1 MPQIL
6 ALSRYN
12 NTSVMPTVA
21 AFDDKLPI
29 VPYYKED
36 GNGFMTTL
44 IQIKDRS
51 AMHKACILIK
61 HVIACGD
68 GVIIKRK
75 DGEPYAENKSLEAFL
90 AKVNDKNES
99 AQDVIQKMLF
109 DEIMTRMHTVAI
121 TLQTIGEGEEQQVIR
136 EELSVTH
143 EDISTFRLGK
153 PIENKLKECYLSY
166 RWTTDLVKYEQKKL
180 MDFAERL
187 PLFDG
192 QDYAK
197 SVIYSTTYETG
208 TYYYAIPDYFT
219 LEFKRWADISYAIPT
234 YNHSRIEN
242 QFRPGGSMTLI
253 GRLPEGK
260 DPEDYVNE
268 VQNRF
273 TGEGNNSSMVI
284 SIVDQKDAAP
294 IIEIFN
300 DAPEGIFESLSTLA
314 TESVL
319 RAHRLHPSILMATA
333 GSLGQASEL
342 KTIFE
347 LFYKNVIEGYQSS
360 VLKTWDTILE
370 YAGFGEYTLEI
381 ANNSPISLLNNI
393 DLSNILSIN
402 EIREELGY
410 APLDTEQGQTKTLA
424 EIIGVG
430 GLTAMKD
437 IIADVNLSD
446 ASKRGL
452 LAVAFN
458 LNAEQINS
466 ILPPL
471 TPTV

>member
-68 GVIIKRK
+68 GIIIKRK
-75 DGEPYAENKSLEAFL
+75 DGEQYVTNEALEAFL

-99 AQDVIQKMLF
+99 AEDVIQKMLF

-121 TLQTIGEGEEQQVIR
+121 TLQTVGEGEEQQVIR

-242 QFRPGGSMTLI
+242 QFRPSGSMTLI
-253 GRLPEGK
+253 GRPPEGK
-260 DPEDYVNE
+260 DADEYANE

-273 TGEGNNSSMVI
+273 TGEGNNSSLVV
-284 SIVDQKDAAP
+284 SIVDQKEAAP

-300 DAPEGIFESLSTLA
+300 E
-314 TESVL
+314 
-319 RAHRLHPSILMATA
+319 
-333 GSLGQASEL
+333 
-342 KTIFE
+342 
-347 LFYKNVIEGYQSS
+347 
-360 VLKTWDTILE
+360 
-370 YAGFGEYTLEI
+370 
-381 ANNSPISLLNNI
+381 
-393 DLSNILSIN
+393 
-402 EIREELGY
+402 
-410 APLDTEQGQTKTLA
+410 
-424 EIIGVG
+424 
-430 GLTAMKD
+430 
-437 IIADVNLSD
+437 
-446 ASKRGL
+446 
-452 LAVAFN
+452 
-458 LNAEQINS
+458 
-466 ILPPL
+466 
-471 TPTV
+471 

>member
-1 MPQIL
+1 
-6 ALSRYN
+6 
-12 NTSVMPTVA
+12 MPTVA

-75 DGEPYAENKSLEAFL
+75 DGEQYVTNEALEAFL

-99 AQDVIQKMLF
+99 AEDVITKMLF

-121 TLQTIGEGEEQQVIR
+121 TLQTIGEGEEQRVIR

-153 PIENKLKECYLSY
+153 PIENRLKECYLSY
-166 RWTTDLVKYEQKKL
+166 RWTTDLVKYDAKKL
-180 MDFAERL
+180 IDFAERL

-192 QDYAK
+192 EDYAK

-242 QFRPGGSMTLI
+242 QFRPSGMITFF
-253 GRLPEGK
+253 GRPPEGQEPQ
-260 DPEDYVNE
+260 DFAQD
-268 VQNRF
+268 VQNRL
-273 TGEGNNSSMVI
+273 TGEGNNSSI
-284 SIVDQKDAAP
+284 LINIVEQKEQAP
-294 IIEIFN
+294 AVEIFD

-360 VLKTWDTILE
+360 VLKTWDTILD
-370 YAGFGEYTLEI
+370 YAGFAEYTLEI

-430 GLTAMKD
+430 GLQAMTA
-437 IIADVNLSD
+437 IVSDVELSD

-452 LAVAFN
+452 LSVAFN